1 MGKPISARS
10 NHTVGDTHD
19 HSEVTA
25 TDVGTKRG
33 LDFVALGAIP
43 SNYDDIVLTYTGSNL
58 TTVVY
63 LLDAVTLV
71 TLTLTYTGSQLDRVQ
86 FT

>member
-1 MGKPISARS
+1 MSQLFAAEKFTSLLKEGWRTITG
-10 NHTVGDTHD
+10 TVIG
-19 HSEVTA
+19 EKA
-25 TDVGTKRG
+25 ALDV
-33 LDFVALGAIP
+33 LLAGAGP

-63 LLDAVTLV
+63 KLNAVTLT

-86 FT
+86 VS